1 MDLDVMKKS
10 FSAIALAAVSLVWFG
25 SSVQAQTIAQLDS
38 LENIGEITTSVLD
51 RLGYECDTV
60 ADVGIVCKK
69 CKEERFTE
77 KCKTYV
83 CDAVTK
89 KCRQQDVTLPN
100 L

>member
-1 MDLDVMKKS
+1 MKTHH
-10 FSAIALAAVSLVWFG
+10 FLLSALVIVSLSVF
-25 SSVQAQTIAQLDS
+25 STSVQAENIAQLER
-38 LENIGEITTSVLD
+38 LEDLGGITTGLLD

-60 ADVGIVCKK
+60 ANVGIVCKK

-77 KCKTYV
+77 KCKTYI

-89 KCRQQDVTLPN
+89 KCRQQDITLPN